1 MEAHGLIVDLPTVVH
16 LHQLVT
22 RGIPMKRCKMCKQLD
37 FFREKS
43 PAGDLDFASCGWME
57 IHSHGGWAIS
67 QLCGG
72 HFSTFWM
79 IYLLKTV
86 MFHGYGL
93 NEDQITR
100 GKSEKYDDIPEMLI
114 VHVPWGG

>member
-22 RGIPMKRCKMCKQLD
+22 SGIPMKRCKQLD

-43 PAGDLDFASCGWME
+43 STNWRFGFRILWME
-57 IHSHGGWAIS
+57 IHGHGGWAIS

-72 HFSTFWM
+72 PTWM
-79 IYLLKTV
+79 IYLLKMV
-86 MFHGYGL
+86 MFHGCGL

-100 GKSEKYDDIPEMLI
+100 GTSEKYDDIPEMLI
-114 VHVPWGG
+114 VHDLWGG